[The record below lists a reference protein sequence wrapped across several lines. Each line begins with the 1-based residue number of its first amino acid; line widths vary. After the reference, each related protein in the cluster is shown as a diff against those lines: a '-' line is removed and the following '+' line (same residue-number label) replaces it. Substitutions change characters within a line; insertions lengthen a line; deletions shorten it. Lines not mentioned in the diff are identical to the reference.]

1 MDEIK
6 KCKYQYMK
14 PRGPEIGGFLDD
26 KALWCKKK
34 DTQIIAP
41 IKKIGDQYY
50 RYDWI
55 CNTCEER
62 EEE

>member
-1 MDEIK
+1 MDKIK

-34 DTQIIAP
+34 ETLDA
-41 IKKIGDQYY
+41 
-50 RYDWI
+50 
-55 CNTCEER
+55 
-62 EEE
+62 